1 LKLPDRQ
8 EFLDYAEG
16 VAGQD
21 SEAQRQIMNLL
32 ASSPLVREQLAE
44 LKRDLYH
51 VAAQVPDYR
60 PDAAF
65 GAEVAKLCQNWSQ
78 LSVNRSLNAKN
89 FTASREFSR
98 LLLSLAGAAALIFA
112 LLAWRFLR
120 H

>member
-16 VAGQD
+16 VVGQD
-21 SEAQRQIMNLL
+21 SETQRQIMNLL
-32 ASSPLVREQLAE
+32 ASSPVVREQLAE

-65 GAEVAKLCQNWSQ
+65 AAELAKLTLNWSE
-78 LSVNRSLNAKN
+78 VSLNRNLAARN
-89 FTASREFSR
+89 FTKSREFSR
-98 LLLSLAGAAALIFA
+98 LLVAIAGVAGVMIA

-120 H
+120 G

>member
-1 LKLPDRQ
+1 MKLPDRQ

-21 SEAQRQIMNLL
+21 SETQRQIMNLL
-32 ASSPLVREQLAE
+32 ASSPVVREQLAE

-65 GAEVAKLCQNWSQ
+65 AAELTRLSQNWAQ
-78 LSVNRSLNAKN
+78 LNLNRSLSARH
-89 FTASREFSR
+89 FTRSREFSR
-98 LLLSLAGAAALIFA
+98 LLMGLGAAAAVILA
-112 LLAWRFLR
+112 LLAWRFGAF
-120 H
+120 